1 MDNLKSY
8 EEFLSLN
15 EGDEIN
21 MAMSQLQVC
30 CDTAISIQK
39 KLDGKAELPAWIQSK
54 ITLAKNYLRAVDDYI
69 NIDKADDVTEEL
81 DEWAEAGPNAIKGVG
96 YKDAAT
102 AKRTVEKID
111 KLKKKDHSHAMS
123 IATSMETKA
132 KTHEHKTPEMKEA
145 AKILRAWIDKNKKS

>member
-15 EGDEIN
+15 EGEEIN
-21 MAMSQLQVC
+21 MAMGQLQVC
-30 CDTAISIQK
+30 CDAAISIQK

-69 NIDKADDVTEEL
+69 DIDNNEKEFI
-81 DEWAEAGPNAIKGVG
+81 DEWAKPGPNAIKGVG